1 MNEVTHDA
9 YRVDWSAEDSAFV
22 ATVVEFPS
30 LSWVADDQ
38 AAALGGLRELVAAVI
53 ADLERGATAVPGPI
67 GDRAF
72 SGKLSLRIAPVLH
85 RKITLRAAEQRVSLN
100 RYIEQTLAGVQ
111 C

>member
-1 MNEVTHDA
+1 MNEVTHYA
-9 YRVDWSAEDSAFV
+9 YRVDWSAEDAAFV

-38 AAALGGLRELVAAVI
+38 AGALEGLRELVEAVV
-53 ADLERGATAVPGPI
+53 ADLEREGSAVPDPI
-67 GDRAF
+67 GDRVF

-100 RYIEQTLAGVQ
+100 RYIEQTLAEV
-111 C
+111 